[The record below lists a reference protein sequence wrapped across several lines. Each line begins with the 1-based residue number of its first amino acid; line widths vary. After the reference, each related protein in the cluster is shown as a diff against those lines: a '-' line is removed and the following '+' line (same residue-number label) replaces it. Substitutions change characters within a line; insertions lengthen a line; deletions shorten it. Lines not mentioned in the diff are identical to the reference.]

1 MFVAIDDYSRE
12 LFAGI
17 MPDKSQHSAA
27 KFLNQVLTECA
38 YKIECTYSDNGTE
51 YKGKS
56 DHAFVS
62 ICSVNGIS
70 QRLTRP
76 KRPQTNGKAERVIRT
91 LLEMWYEREKF
102 ADRSER
108 KRSLIRFVNYY
119 NTVKPHKGI
128 DGRTPFEQLIVLG
141 YAMSKERSD
150 SAKRMPPYGAAH
162 IFFLMICCNYSPLI
176 FVNNAAKSNT

>member
-1 MFVAIDDYSRE
+1 MTIVANYLRGLCLTRSAYGAIRFTASLRS
-12 LFAGI
+12 LFSAY
-17 MPDKSQHSAA
+17 PSKSQHSAA

-38 YKIECTYSDNGTE
+38 YKIECAYSDNGTE

-62 ICSVNGIS
+62 LCSVNGIS
-70 QRLTRP
+70 QRFTRP

-128 DGRTPFEQLIVLG
+128 NGRTPFEQLIA
-141 YAMSKERSD
+141 Y
-150 SAKRMPPYGAAH
+150 
-162 IFFLMICCNYSPLI
+162 FFPDDIL
-176 FVNNAAKSNT
+176 